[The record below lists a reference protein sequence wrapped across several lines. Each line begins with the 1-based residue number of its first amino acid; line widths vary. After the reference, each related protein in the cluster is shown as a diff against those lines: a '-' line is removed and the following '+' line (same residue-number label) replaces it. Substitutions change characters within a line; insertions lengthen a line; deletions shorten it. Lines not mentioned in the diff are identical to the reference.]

1 MIISNYR
8 NDAIRPIFDDKVSLA
23 LKYSILGGGNDM
35 IIGIEN
41 MEGEICRVVTTTGMR
56 AYMHATGKLLSI
68 GFKNLLAGSLQEEGG
83 FDSRFKPTKKLF
95 NQKSTSG
102 DKPFDPVSEVL
113 SIIDSLENL
122 PETERISIVLSRV
135 GQGIFREKVIAH
147 WKACAVTN
155 STTVPLLRAPHIKPW
170 RNSTNIGRLD
180 PFNGLL
186 LTPNIDSAFDAGY
199 ITLDPNGK
207 IIPSH
212 LLNKTEASNPNIS
225 AELRIN
231 SHLLSAKHKKYLA
244 HHRNRVYQ
252 G

>member
-1 MIISNYR
+1 MIIFNYR

-23 LKYSILGGGNDM
+23 LKCSILGGGNDM

-41 MEGEICRVVTTTGMR
+41 MEGEIYRVVTTTGMR
-56 AYMHATGKLLSI
+56 QVSFYQLDLKIYSLVLYKGKVGLIVDLNPQ
-68 GFKNLLAGSLQEEGG
+68 KNYSTKNRHPEI
-83 FDSRFKPTKKLF
+83 SRSTQS
-95 NQKSTSG
+95 QKSSQ
-102 DKPFDPVSEVL
+102 
-113 SIIDSLENL
+113 IDSLENL

-225 AELRIN
+225 AE
-231 SHLLSAKHKKYLA
+231 
-244 HHRNRVYQ
+244 
-252 G
+252 